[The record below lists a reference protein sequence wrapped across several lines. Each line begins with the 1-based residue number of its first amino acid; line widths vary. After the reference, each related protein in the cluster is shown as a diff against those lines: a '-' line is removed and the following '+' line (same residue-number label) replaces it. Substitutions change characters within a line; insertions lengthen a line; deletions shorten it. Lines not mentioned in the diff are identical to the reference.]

1 MTTFDGSGSAGP
13 IEASRGGR
21 SYLSIGEVLDALK
34 EHFPDVTISKIRFF
48 EAQGLLV
55 PERTPSG
62 YRKFYAADLDRLRTI
77 LAEQQE
83 RYVPLSAARSVAQA
97 PIQPTAPSPAGPA
110 PHGPP
115 DEFFSPDDEG
125 DDTDISDRE
134 SGSMYDGLDLGA
146 DRHPAQQVRG
156 TRSGSSPAVGLRA
169 DAGHSTARRATVAPL
184 RRVPSPRRDQPERE
198 REWERE
204 PAAGHSRTVHP
215 PLDQNQPER
224 EREPAAGHSRT
235 VHPPLNHDEPLI
247 ESDTAAVFSVDELI
261 TATGATSALVDDATR
276 QGFLH
281 GRSVFGEAEFDD
293 GDRRVL
299 QSLVVF
305 AAHGIDPRHVRVF
318 LHAAQRE
325 ADLYVQATLPLL
337 RRRPRDGVNAEDPFR
352 RFGDLERA
360 GATLRTVVVRRAL
373 QQATEGIPGP
383 VGR

>member
-1 MTTFDGSGSAGP
+1 MTTLDGTGSAGP
-13 IEASRGGR
+13 TEGSRSGR

-62 YRKFYAADLDRLRTI
+62 YRKFYAADLDRLRII

-83 RYVPLSAARSVAQA
+83 RYVPLTAARTAAQL
-97 PIQPTAPSPAGPA
+97 PLEPPA
-110 PHGPP
+110 PPPAAARRHGPP

-125 DDTDISDRE
+125 DDADGPDGE
-134 SGSMYDGLDLGA
+134 SGSMYDGVDLGA
-146 DRHPAQQVRG
+146 NRHPAQRVSGARPGPQASPG
-156 TRSGSSPAVGLRA
+156 GRSEAAHP
-169 DAGHSTARRATVAPL
+169 TARRATVAPL
-184 RRVPSPRRDQPERE
+184 RRVPPPARDELDAPPEQ
-198 REWERE
+198 
-204 PAAGHSRTVHP
+204 ALGHSRTVHVP
-215 PLDQNQPER
+215 PDDVASVVEL
-224 EREPAAGHSRT
+224 
-235 VHPPLNHDEPLI
+235 
-247 ESDTAAVFSVDELI
+247 DTAVVFSFDELI
-261 TATGATSALVDDATR
+261 AATGATSALVDDAIG
-276 QGFLH
+276 QGFLQ
-281 GRSVFGEAEFDD
+281 GRSVFGETEFDD

-299 QSLVVF
+299 GSLVVF
-305 AAHGIDPRHVRVF
+305 ASHGIDPRHVRVF

-337 RRRPRDGVNAEDPFR
+337 RRRPRAGVNNDDPFR

-373 QQATEGIPGP
+373 QQATEGVPGP

>member
-1 MTTFDGSGSAGP
+1 MTTDVGSGSAGP
-13 IEASRGGR
+13 TEGSRSGR

-62 YRKFYAADLDRLRTI
+62 YRKFYAADLDRLRII

-83 RYVPLSAARSVAQA
+83 RYVPLTAARSAAQA
-97 PIQPTAPSPAGPA
+97 PPDPPVPLQAGSGRN
-110 PHGPP
+110 GPP

-125 DDTDISDRE
+125 DDGGDGDGGDGD
-134 SGSMYDGLDLGA
+134 SGSMYDGVDLGA
-146 DRHPAQQVRG
+146 DRHPAQQVSG
-156 TRSGSSPAVGLRA
+156 ARSVPPSAVGGRGES
-169 DAGHSTARRATVAPL
+169 GHPTARRATFAPL
-184 RRVPSPRRDQPERE
+184 RRVPSPVREEPEPERE
-198 REWERE
+198 R
-204 PAAGHSRTVHP
+204 AVGHSRTVHVP
-215 PLDQNQPER
+215 PDDDGPSVEL
-224 EREPAAGHSRT
+224 
-235 VHPPLNHDEPLI
+235 
-247 ESDTAAVFSVDELI
+247 DTAVVYSLGELI
-261 TATGATSALVDDATR
+261 SATGATSALVDDAMG
-276 QGFLH
+276 QGFVH
-281 GRSVFGEAEFDD
+281 GRSVFGETEFDD

-299 QSLVVF
+299 ESLVVF

-337 RRRPRDGVNAEDPFR
+337 RRRPRAGVNAEDPFR

>member
-1 MTTFDGSGSAGP
+1 MTTVDGTGPAGP
-13 IEASRGGR
+13 AEVARTGR

-62 YRKFYAADLDRLRTI
+62 YRKFYAADLERLRII

-83 RYVPLSAARSVAQA
+83 RYVPLTAARSTVQA
-97 PIQPTAPSPAGPA
+97 PASQREPTRPRTPRP
-110 PHGPP
+110 GPP
-115 DEFFSPDDEG
+115 DEFFSPDDDSDDIEG
-125 DDTDISDRE
+125 GDIE
-134 SGSMYDGLDLGA
+134 SGSMYDGVDLGSG
-146 DRHPAQQVRG
+146 RHPAQRVTGVR
-156 TRSGSSPAVGLRA
+156 SSPPVVGSVRTE
-169 DAGHSTARRATVAPL
+169 AGHPTARRSPLAAL
-184 RRVPSPRRDQPERE
+184 RRVPAPLNNEPEPERE
-198 REWERE
+198 HMS
-204 PAAGHSRTVHP
+204 GHRRTVHAP
-215 PLDQNQPER
+215 NEDAETSI
-224 EREPAAGHSRT
+224 EP
-235 VHPPLNHDEPLI
+235 DF
-247 ESDTAAVFSVDELI
+247 AVVYSSDELI
-261 TATGATSALVDDATR
+261 AATGATSALVDDAIR

-281 GRSVFGEAEFDD
+281 GRSVFGETEFDD

-299 QSLVVF
+299 ESLVVF

-337 RRRPRDGVNAEDPFR
+337 RRRPRVGVNAEDPFR

>member
-1 MTTFDGSGSAGP
+1 MTTVDGSGPPSPA
-13 IEASRGGR
+13 EVLRAGR

-62 YRKFYAADLDRLRTI
+62 YRKFYAADLDRLRII

-83 RYVPLSAARSVAQA
+83 RYVPLTAARSTVQA
-97 PIQPTAPSPAGPA
+97 PAAQREPARPSSPQP
-110 PHGPP
+110 GPP
-115 DEFFSPDDEG
+115 DEFFSPDDDSDDSEG
-125 DDTDISDRE
+125 GDIE
-134 SGSMYDGLDLGA
+134 SGSMYDGVDLGSG
-146 DRHPAQQVRG
+146 RHPAQRVTGVRS
-156 TRSGSSPAVGLRA
+156 RPPAVGSVRSEA
-169 DAGHSTARRATVAPL
+169 SHPTARRSPVAAL
-184 RRVPSPRRDQPERE
+184 RRVP
-198 REWERE
+198 
-204 PAAGHSRTVHP
+204 AAPNNEAEAEGEHLSGHRRTVHGPQEDVEP
-215 PLDQNQPER
+215 PI
-224 EREPAAGHSRT
+224 EP
-235 VHPPLNHDEPLI
+235 DF
-247 ESDTAAVFSVDELI
+247 AVVYSSDELI
-261 TATGATSALVDDATR
+261 AATGAAPGLVDDAIR

-281 GRSVFGEAEFDD
+281 GRSVFGETEFDD

-299 QSLVVF
+299 ESLVVF

-325 ADLYVQATLPLL
+325 ADLYVQATMPLL
-337 RRRPRDGVNAEDPFR
+337 RRRPRVGVNAEDPFR

>member
-1 MTTFDGSGSAGP
+1 MTTVDGSGPAGP
-13 IEASRGGR
+13 TEASRGGR

-83 RYVPLSAARSVAQA
+83 RYVPLSAARSVAHA

-125 DDTDISDRE
+125 DGTDISDRE

-156 TRSGSSPAVGLRA
+156 TRSGSSPAVGLHA
-169 DAGHSTARRATVAPL
+169 EAGHSTARRATVAPL
-184 RRVPSPRRDQPERE
+184 RRVPSPLDHIERE
-198 REWERE
+198 LERE
-204 PAAGHSRTVHP
+204 PAAGHSRTVH
-215 PLDQNQPER
+215 
-224 EREPAAGHSRT
+224 S
-235 VHPPLNHDEPLI
+235 PLNHDEPPI
-247 ESDTAAVFSVDELI
+247 ESDTAAVYSVDELI
-261 TATGATSALVDDATR
+261 AATGATSALVDDATG

-281 GRSVFGEAEFDD
+281 GRSVFGETEFDD